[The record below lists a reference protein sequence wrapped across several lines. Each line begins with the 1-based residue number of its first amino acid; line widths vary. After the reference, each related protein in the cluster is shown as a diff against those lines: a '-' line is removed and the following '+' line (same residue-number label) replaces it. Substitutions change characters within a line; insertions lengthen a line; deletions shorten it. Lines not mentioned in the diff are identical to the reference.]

1 MAGYLIGVVAF
12 ALPFALGFAGIGRSN
27 IVLGVGGVLAV
38 CWVISLAENRA
49 TDTKGNA
56 FIPLWFLAGL
66 VVLLYAI
73 WCGGLWLGLR
83 LRRMRR
89 ATPG

>member
-1 MAGYLIGVVAF
+1 MAGYLIAVVAF
-12 ALPFALGFAGIGRSN
+12 ALPCVLGLTGFGRSR
-27 IVLGVGGVLAV
+27 IVLAVGGVVAV
-38 CWVISLAENRA
+38 GWVISLAQNRT
-49 TDTKGNA
+49 TDTSGNP

-66 VVLLYAI
+66 VALLYGI